1 MNNRGGARRG
11 AGRKPAP
18 HKALNIRLPLATAEA
33 VEKAASEDGL
43 TVSAWVRKAI
53 EKQLTS

>member
-1 MNNRGGARRG
+1 MSRGGARQG

-18 HKALNIRLPLATAEA
+18 HKALNIRLPLVMAEA

-53 EKQLTS
+53 SKQLTS

>member
-1 MNNRGGARRG
+1 MSHGGARQG

-18 HKALNIRLPLATAEA
+18 HKALNIRLPLAMADA
-33 VEKAASEDGL
+33 VEKAAADEGL

-53 EKQLTS
+53 EKSLNS